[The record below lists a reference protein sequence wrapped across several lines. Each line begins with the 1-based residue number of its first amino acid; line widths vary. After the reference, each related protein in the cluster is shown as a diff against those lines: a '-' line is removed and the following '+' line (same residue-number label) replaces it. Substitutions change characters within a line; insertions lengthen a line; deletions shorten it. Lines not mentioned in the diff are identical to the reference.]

1 MRSDGSSPTYCG
13 RTSVSH
19 FFNGD
24 NEYGQLIRAA
34 ISGAVIRGASNNKAR
49 IVFSYGS
56 TTDPF
61 DGRSYLGGAPEAN
74 AARTVFLATPSRRAI
89 SLIATPSDR
98 CKRRIS
104 AQFSTVITPTA
115 SGRGSRF
122 PAPQGVSFQEASA
135 DGEPMEARRWRAAAE
150 DAWKIAL
157 KAGADGVDAAGR
169 LSTKTAQAFRS
180 VDLDG
185 DGVPD
190 KPRALSVVEDA
201 GTTVSGVASGAART
215 AARAAASAAGAIGSR
230 LRREPSKADSP
241 DEHDPDPA
249 VNES

>member
-1 MRSDGSSPTYCG
+1 
-13 RTSVSH
+13 
-19 FFNGD
+19 
-24 NEYGQLIRAA
+24 LIRAA

-61 DGRSYLGGAPEAN
+61 DGRSYLGGASEAN

-135 DGEPMEARRWRAAAE
+135 EVWSLDEFEDLIADLTTNPVDKSREAARVSLLSAPAALSALDRWVGTGG
-150 DAWKIAL
+150 
-157 KAGADGVDAAGR
+157 AGA
-169 LSTKTAQAFRS
+169 L
-180 VDLDG
+180 
-185 DGVPD
+185 
-190 KPRALSVVEDA
+190 
-201 GTTVSGVASGAART
+201 
-215 AARAAASAAGAIGSR
+215 ISR
-230 LRREPSKADSP
+230 DIS
-241 DEHDPDPA
+241 
-249 VNES
+249 

>member
-1 MRSDGSSPTYCG
+1 
-13 RTSVSH
+13 
-19 FFNGD
+19 
-24 NEYGQLIRAA
+24 LIRAA

-61 DGRSYLGGAPEAN
+61 DGRSYLGGASEAN

-135 DGEPMEARRWRAAAE
+135 QSRTLGPITKTGNGHARRLLVEAA
-150 DAWKIAL
+150 WHHQHRYVP
-157 KAGADGVDAAGR
+157 G
-169 LSTKTAQAFRS
+169 KTIRDRW
-180 VDLDG
+180 DL
-185 DGVPD
+185 
-190 KPRALSVVEDA
+190 
-201 GTTVSGVASGAART
+201 VSPT
-215 AARAAASAAGAIGSR
+215 ARARGDLGNRRLNHRWNEFKRRKKPNNVANAAIARELAGWCWS
-230 LRREPSKADSP
+230 L
-241 DEHDPDPA
+241 A
-249 VNES
+249 VLEA